1 MIGMA
6 VRPVKLLAIAN
17 GLDVGGTERH
27 LLQILPALKQ
37 RGFNVHLLLLR
48 RGGALEAEM
57 AAHGIPI
64 YGGPFRRLPM
74 RPLMGFWHA
83 VRQMREWQP
92 DIVHCF
98 LPEAY
103 LMGGLAACLL
113 GAPVRVMSR
122 RSLND
127 YQRKHL
133 LAGWLERRLHRH
145 MTVLLGNSRVVVA
158 QLIAEGMPAEK
169 VGLIY
174 NGVALP
180 AAKHSRAEVRLA
192 FGLAPEAL
200 VFVLVANLIPYKGHA
215 DLIEA
220 MAKAAPRLPPD
231 SRIVCIGRDDGHGG
245 ALRLLA
251 KLHGVADR
259 FLWLGQLADHG
270 QVASLLAAA
279 DAGLLVSHE
288 EGFSNAV
295 LEGMAAGL
303 PMLVTD
309 VGGNAEAVGNTGIVV
324 PRQAPDA
331 LAEALVK
338 LAEPGWRTEMA
349 AAARERVVKQFSL
362 PACLN
367 HYAVLYTALVAGAV
381 PDVALR
387 QMREAG

>member
-1 MIGMA
+1 MSSGA
-6 VRPVKLLAIAN
+6 PPRKLLAIAN

-37 RGFNVHLLLLR
+37 RGFDVRLLLLR

-57 AAHGIPI
+57 AAQGIAI
-64 YGGPFRRLPM
+64 HGGPFRRLPM

-83 VRQMREWQP
+83 VRLIRQWQP

-103 LMGGLAACLL
+103 LMGGLAASLL
-113 GAPVRVMSR
+113 GVPVRVMSR

-145 MTVLLGNSRVVVA
+145 MTALLGNSRAVVA
-158 QLIAEGMPAEK
+158 QLADEGMPAAR

-180 AAKHSRAEVRLA
+180 AAKHGRAEVRQA
-192 FGLAPEAL
+192 FGLATEAL

-220 MAKAAPRLPPD
+220 MAKAAAALPPD
-231 SRIVCIGRDDGHGG
+231 TRIVCIGRDDGHGG

-309 VGGNAEAVGNTGIVV
+309 VGGNAEAVGESGLVV
-324 PRQAPDA
+324 PPRDPAA
-331 LAEALVK
+331 LAGGLIALADPARRSALGAK
-338 LAEPGWRTEMA
+338 AAERA
-349 AAARERVVKQFSL
+349 AGHFSPAAMIDGYVNFYNGLDHARASGQS
-362 PACLN
+362 
-367 HYAVLYTALVAGAV
+367 
-381 PDVALR
+381 
-387 QMREAG
+387 

>member
-1 MIGMA
+1 MNSGA
-6 VRPVKLLAIAN
+6 PPRKLLAIAN

-27 LLQILPALKQ
+27 LLQILPALQQ
-37 RGFNVHLLLLR
+37 RGFDVRLLLLR

-64 YGGPFRRLPM
+64 HGGPFRRFPM
-74 RPLMGFWHA
+74 RPLLGFWHA
-83 VRQMREWQP
+83 VRLIRQWQP

-103 LMGGLAACLL
+103 LMGGLAASLL
-113 GAPVRVMSR
+113 GVPVRVMSR

-145 MTVLLGNSRVVVA
+145 MTALLGNSRAVVT
-158 QLIAEGMPAEK
+158 QLAAEGMPAK
-169 VGLIY
+169 RIGLIY

-180 AAKHSRAEVRLA
+180 TAKHGRAEVRQA
-192 FGLAPEAL
+192 FGLPPEAL

-220 MAKAAPRLPPD
+220 MAKAAPDLPPD
-231 SRIVCIGRDDGHGG
+231 TRVVCVGRDEGHGG

-251 KLHGVADR
+251 KLQGVADQ

-270 QVASLLAAA
+270 EVASLLAAA

-309 VGGNAEAVGNTGIVV
+309 AGGNAEAVGESGLVIPARN
-324 PRQAPDA
+324 PAA
-331 LAEALVK
+331 LAAGLIAL
-338 LAEPGWRTEMA
+338 ADPARRTA
-349 AAARERVVKQFSL
+349 LGAK
-362 PACLN
+362 
-367 HYAVLYTALVAGAV
+367 AVLRAAEHFSPVAMIDGYVNFYNSLDGGRAV
-381 PDVALR
+381 
-387 QMREAG
+387 G

>member
-1 MIGMA
+1 MNNA
-6 VRPVKLLAIAN
+6 APSRKLLVIAN
-17 GLDVGGTERH
+17 GLEVGGTERH

-37 RGFNVHLLLLR
+37 RGFDVQLLLLR
-48 RGGALEAEM
+48 RGGALEVEM
-57 AAHGIPI
+57 AAQGITI
-64 YGGPFRRLPM
+64 HGGPFRRLPM

-83 VRQMREWQP
+83 VRLIRQWQP

-113 GAPVRVMSR
+113 GVPVRVMSR

-127 YQRKHL
+127 YQRKHR

-145 MTVLLGNSRVVVA
+145 MTALLGNSRAVVA
-158 QLIAEGMPAEK
+158 QLAAEGMPTARI
-169 VGLIY
+169 GLIY

-180 AAKHSRAEVRLA
+180 AAKHGRAELRQA

-220 MAKAAPRLPPD
+220 MAKAAPGLPPD
-231 SRIVCIGRDDGHGG
+231 TRVVCIGRDDGHGG

-251 KLHGVADR
+251 KLHGVAER
-259 FLWLGQLADHG
+259 FLWLGQLTDHA

-309 VGGNAEAVGNTGIVV
+309 VGGNAEAVGESGLVV
-324 PRQAPDA
+324 PPRDPAA
-331 LAEALVK
+331 LAKGLIALADPARRSALGAKATERAAGHFSPAAMIDRYVSFYND
-338 LAEPGWRTEMA
+338 LAQKRA
-349 AAARERVVKQFSL
+349 AGQS
-362 PACLN
+362 
-367 HYAVLYTALVAGAV
+367 
-381 PDVALR
+381 
-387 QMREAG
+387 

>member
-1 MIGMA
+1 MNGA
-6 VRPVKLLAIAN
+6 APRPSKLLAVAN

-27 LLQILPALKQ
+27 LLQILPMLKR
-37 RGFNVHLLLLR
+37 RGYDVRLLLLR

-57 AAHGIPI
+57 AAQGILI
-64 YGGPFRRLPM
+64 HGGPLRRFPL
-74 RPLMGFWHA
+74 RPLLGFWHA
-83 VRQMREWQP
+83 VRLIRQWQP

-103 LMGGLAACLL
+103 LMGGTAAALL
-113 GAPVRVMSR
+113 GVPVRVMSR

-145 MTVLLGNSRVVVA
+145 MTALLGNSQAVVA
-158 QLIAEGMPAEK
+158 QLAAEGMPAERI
-169 VGLIY
+169 GLIY

-180 AAKHSRAEVRLA
+180 AVKHGRAEVRQA
-192 FGLAPEAL
+192 FGLAPETL

-220 MAKAAPRLPPD
+220 VAKAGTRLPAGC
-231 SRIVCIGRDDGHGG
+231 RFVCVGRDQGHGT

-251 KLHGVADR
+251 KMQGVADR

-288 EGFSNAV
+288 EGFSNSV

-309 VGGNAEAVGNTGIVV
+309 VGGNAEAVGECGLVV
-324 PRQAPDA
+324 PAREPAA
-331 LAEALVK
+331 LAEALVI
-338 LAEPGWRTEMA
+338 LADPARRAALGQG
-349 AAARERVVKQFSL
+349 AAARAAARFSMSAMIDGYDNFYKDL
-362 PACLN
+362 A
-367 HYAVLYTALVAGAV
+367 AGRGAV
-381 PDVALR
+381 GPGPER
-387 QMREAG
+387 R

>member
-1 MIGMA
+1 MNNA
-6 VRPVKLLAIAN
+6 APSRKLLVIAN
-17 GLDVGGTERH
+17 GLEVGGTERH

-37 RGFNVHLLLLR
+37 RGIDVQLLLLR

-57 AAHGIPI
+57 AAQGITI
-64 YGGPFRRLPM
+64 HGGPFRRLPM

-83 VRQMREWQP
+83 VRLIRQWQP

-113 GAPVRVMSR
+113 GVPVRVMSR

-127 YQRKHL
+127 YQRKHP

-145 MTVLLGNSRVVVA
+145 MTALLGNSRAVVA
-158 QLIAEGMPAEK
+158 QLAAEGMPTARI
-169 VGLIY
+169 GLIY
-174 NGVALP
+174 NGVALL
-180 AAKHSRAEVRLA
+180 AAKHGRAELRQA

-220 MAKAAPRLPPD
+220 MAKAAPGLPPD
-231 SRIVCIGRDDGHGG
+231 TRVVCIGRDDGHGG

-251 KLHGVADR
+251 KLHGVAER
-259 FLWLGQLADHG
+259 FLWLGQLADHA

-309 VGGNAEAVGNTGIVV
+309 VGGNAEAIGESGLVV
-324 PRQAPDA
+324 PPRDPAA
-331 LAEALVK
+331 LAGGLIALADPARR
-338 LAEPGWRTEMA
+338 LALGAKA
-349 AAARERVVKQFSL
+349 AERAARHFS
-362 PACLN
+362 PAAMIDRYVSFYN
-367 HYAVLYTALVAGAV
+367 DLVQKGAAG
-381 PDVALR
+381 
-387 QMREAG
+387 QS